1 MSKEQQ
7 RDDERERD
15 DVTTNARDRGDQ
27 HLLMRLEERAEKL
40 GERLD
45 DHEQSEDQHE
55 RQHLGGVAES
65 ERCPQQ

>member
-15 DVTTNARDRGDQ
+15 DVAANARDRWDQ
-27 HLLMRLEERAEKL
+27 HLLMRLEERAEEL